1 MDIRIIISRKS
12 SAGRYMIPH
21 TQIIDHE
28 CFLFLE
34 PREEVALWLPWCI
47 TSSTNEPSL
56 GAFLFLLT
64 CHPQRE
70 QRGAGSTAERGKLHY
85 QTILQLHSQWRRPDW
100 RRWSNTVTS
109 PCRLFSAHF
118 TSLHFTSL
126 HFILILQFSF
136 LFLQRV
142 ERSHPSSV
150 AGRCLQQPVP
160 TYAASIST
168 RVF

>member
-1 MDIRIIISRKS
+1 MSAFS
-12 SAGRYMIPH
+12 SSSQGKRWLYGSL
-21 TQIIDHE
+21 D
-28 CFLFLE
+28 
-34 PREEVALWLPWCI
+34 ALHQAQM
-47 TSSTNEPSL
+47 S
-56 GAFLFLLT
+56 
-64 CHPQRE
+64 
-70 QRGAGSTAERGKLHY
+70 
-85 QTILQLHSQWRRPDW
+85 LHSELSSSSSRATPSE
-100 RRWSNTVTS
+100 SNEELAA
-109 PCRLFSAHF
+109 RLKEESYIIRQFCNYILNGVGPTDEGDLTLLPLLVAF
-118 TSLHFTSL
+118 FQLTSLHFTSL